1 MDTTASRWRR
11 ITILKQT
18 KQTKMPPVLAYILFT
33 ILGAV
38 IGAGVIIMIGYR
50 LNKKKPAARDILAQE
65 LEKFFSNT
73 QRNTLAELRR
83 LNPERCKV
91 FGHSIQ
97 DMGLAFWATA
107 TAGECGEM
115 CNIIKKKLRGDQ
127 VADFH
132 GKVGREAADQVIYL
146 DLLCTFLGISLEEF
160 IILKFNEV
168 STERGSLIKL

>member
-1 MDTTASRWRR
+1 MATNYHFKTNKTNNMHAFHA
-11 ITILKQT
+11 
-18 KQTKMPPVLAYILFT
+18 VLFFISGLSF
-33 ILGAV
+33 
-38 IGAGVIIMIGYR
+38 GVIFCVFFPIIR
-50 LNKKKPAARDILAQE
+50 RKKKPAARDVLAQE
-65 LEKFFSNT
+65 LDKFFSNT
-73 QRNTLAELRR
+73 QRNTLGDLRR

-115 CNIIKKKLRGDQ
+115 CNIIKKKLRGD
-127 VADFH
+127 VITDFH

-146 DLLCTFLGISLEEF
+146 DLLCTFLGINLEEF

-168 STERGSLIKL
+168 STERGSLIKLK

>member
-1 MDTTASRWRR
+1 MYY
-11 ITILKQT
+11 
-18 KQTKMPPVLAYILFT
+18 VLFT
-33 ILGAV
+33 CLGTL
-38 IGAGVIIMIGYR
+38 IGFGVALFIGFAYG
-50 LNKKKPAARDILAQE
+50 KKRPRGRDLLAQE

-91 FGHSIQ
+91 FGHTVQ

-107 TAGECGEM
+107 VAGECGEM
-115 CNIIKKKLRGDQ
+115 CNFIKKKLRGDQ

-132 GKVGREAADQVIYL
+132 GKIGREAADQVIYL
-146 DLLCTFLGISLEEF
+146 DLLCTYLGISLEEF